1 MKKDSIEI
9 VPIGFVSKTSDNDKD
24 KSISKIVVKK
34 EFAKALDGIEDFS
47 HIHIIYWLHN
57 VTSKRPLTLT
67 FENIPVGVFAT
78 RTPVHPN
85 PLGLTL
91 VELKTRKE
99 NVLWVKG
106 LDADDGTP
114 VLDIKPYPDWARK
127 LTVVTDFRVPQWYST

>member
-1 MKKDSIEI
+1 M
-9 VPIGFVSKTSDNDKD
+9 VPIGFVARASDNVKD
-24 KSISKIVVKK
+24 KMISKIVVKK

-47 HIHIIYWLHN
+47 HVHIIFWLHN
-57 VTSKRPLTLT
+57 ISNERPLTLT
-67 FENIPVGVFAT
+67 FENLPVGVFAT

-91 VELKTRKE
+91 VELVTRKE

-114 VLDIKPYPDWARK
+114 VLDIKPYPDWARG
-127 LTVVTDFRVPQWYST
+127 LTVVTDFRIPQWYRT

>member
-9 VPIGFVSKTSDNDKD
+9 VPIGFVVKASDNVKD
-24 KSISKIVVKK
+24 KMISKIVVKK
-34 EFAKALDGIEDFS
+34 EFAKALDRIEDFS
-47 HIHIIYWLHN
+47 HVHIIFWLHN
-57 VTSKRPLTLT
+57 IRNERPLTLT
-67 FENIPVGVFAT
+67 FDNVPVGVFAT

-91 VELKTRKE
+91 VEVVTRKE

-114 VLDIKPYPDWARK
+114 VLDIKPYPDWSREVA
-127 LTVVTDFRVPQWYST
+127 VVTDFRIPQWYRK

>member
-1 MKKDSIEI
+1 M
-9 VPIGFVSKTSDNDKD
+9 VPIGFVARASDNVKD
-24 KSISKIVVKK
+24 KMISKIVVKK

-47 HIHIIYWLHN
+47 HVHIILWLHN
-57 VTSKRPLTLT
+57 ISNERPLTLT
-67 FENIPVGVFAT
+67 FENLPVGVFAT

-91 VELKTRKE
+91 VELVTRKE

-114 VLDIKPYPDWARK
+114 VLDIKPYPDWARG
-127 LTVVTDFRVPQWYST
+127 LTVVTDFRIPQWYRT